1 MLIYAQAMQERQ
13 DDRRSDKLA
22 AERTAIRDELRKM
35 KDFPAL
41 EGFDFLWR

>member
-1 MLIYAQAMQERQ
+1 M
-13 DDRRSDKLA
+13 RRPCKNAKMAGDPDKLA